1 MTDSI
6 LETMAAV
13 IRSSSSFAPLIAL
26 AAGVI
31 TSFTPCSLTNVSLI
45 VSYIGNSG
53 EHTTK
58 RSLLYSAV
66 FALGNTITF
75 VILGIIAVSTGTLM
89 GRYSRILYIILGAL
103 MILMAF
109 QTWGIFTVIPSTDL
123 LVKNKKRGCAG
134 ALVSGVLGGIF
145 SSPCS
150 TPVLIALLA
159 TVAAQKS
166 FAWGNTA
173 HGFIRYRALCSFHCS
188 RNIYRFCKA
197 NHCRQEFYDY
207 RNRFT
212 NMYGDCH
219 YDFRHLPV
227 YVGFLRRHL
236 YD

>member
-166 FAWGNTA
+166 FAWGILLMALYGIGHCALSIAAGTSIGFVKQITA
-173 HGFIRYRALCSFHCS
+173 GRSFTTIGIVLRICTGIVIMILG
-188 RNIYRFCKA
+188 IYLFMLA
-197 NHCRQEFYDY
+197 F
-207 RNRFT
+207 
-212 NMYGDCH
+212 
-219 YDFRHLPV
+219 
-227 YVGFLRRHL
+227 
-236 YD
+236 